1 MRKTRG
7 AGILDFYIHPMYGFP
22 ADYLSE
28 EMFEAIGWA
37 VDEAKKHGMRFWI
50 YDEYNWP
57 SGAAGGYLIRDNP
70 DRRMLVVTSDEQ
82 ASEHGP
88 QDDQA
93 VWQCEDESGK
103 ATVFRETPQNG
114 VAPFGQWSPFC
125 WGQEGYGDVCDPETV
140 RAFIELTHE
149 AYRSRFPGELGKTI
163 AGLFTDEVSYC
174 LAGFYGKSER
184 SVPWSHGMREAF
196 LERHDYDVAARLPS
210 LLANVGDY

>member
-1 MRKTRG
+1 
-7 AGILDFYIHPMYGFP
+7 MYGFP

-70 DRRMLVVTSDEQ
+70 DRRMLVVTSDDQ

-163 AGLFTDEVSYC
+163 AGLFTD
-174 LAGFYGKSER
+174 
-184 SVPWSHGMREAF
+184 
-196 LERHDYDVAARLPS
+196 
-210 LLANVGDY
+210 

>member
-1 MRKTRG
+1 MTNTTG
-7 AGILDFYIHPMYGFP
+7 PVAPQAG
-22 ADYLSE
+22 
-28 EMFEAIGWA
+28 
-37 VDEAKKHGMRFWI
+37 
-50 YDEYNWP
+50 N
-57 SGAAGGYLIRDNP
+57 LIRDNP

-103 ATVFRETPQNG
+103 VTVFRETPQNG

-149 AYRSRFPGELGKTI
+149 AYRSRPPQAGQTVTASAKTRANNIAQGSRGGGAGEPPA
-163 AGLFTDEVSYC
+163 AG
-174 LAGFYGKSER
+174 
-184 SVPWSHGMREAF
+184 
-196 LERHDYDVAARLPS
+196 AA
-210 LLANVGDY
+210 

>member
-1 MRKTRG
+1 
-7 AGILDFYIHPMYGFP
+7 MYGFP

-88 QDDQA
+88 QDDQT

-163 AGLFTDEVSYC
+163 AGSAQREPPVRGKGSNPTFHITTSTFFQPDRADTRRLSWKRVSYVS
-174 LAGFYGKSER
+174 LTPVSTSHRHTEEAG
-184 SVPWSHGMREAF
+184 
-196 LERHDYDVAARLPS
+196 
-210 LLANVGDY
+210 